1 MTGVQTCALPI
12 LMDLAQIRRRQMD
25 RALRWAIL
33 LFSGFLVVTQQV
45 YTLGPLVEYDRK
57 INSQPKPQ
65 FEGFAGF
72 LLRRLDDL
80 GLRGLTAAVLLIA
93 ATFIA
98 IKFKTWRPLNLA
110 LLSLLSLNLVVGTFK
125 LFLGRTKPRDGFD
138 LLHVGG
144 MSYPSGHASN
154 AVLSWGILAY
164 LIYRYAKVDR
174 YQGRLASAGVVLIS
188 LTVCT
193 VSLIRHTHWFS
204 DLLGGLFVGSA
215 LLVTVIAIDRYVP
228 SKSQLH

>member
-1 MTGVQTCALPI
+1 MEK
-12 LMDLAQIRRRQMD
+12 LAQTRRRQMD
-25 RALRWAIL
+25 RALRWSLL
-33 LFSGFLVVTQQV
+33 LFVGFLVVTQQV
-45 YTLGPLVEYDRK
+45 LTNGPLVAYDK
-57 INSQPKPQ
+57 EINSQPKPQ
-65 FEGFAGF
+65 FEGLAGF
-72 LLRRLDDL
+72 ILRRLDDL
-80 GLRGLTAAVLLIA
+80 GLRGLTATVLLIA

-98 IKFKTWRPLNLA
+98 YKFKTWRPLNLA
-110 LLSLLSLNLVVGTFK
+110 LISLLSLNLVVGTFK
-125 LFLGRTKPRDGFD
+125 LVLGRTKPRDGFD
-138 LLHVGG
+138 LLHAGG

-188 LTVCT
+188 LTVCV

-215 LLVTVIAIDRYVP
+215 LLVTIIAIDRYVP

>member
-1 MTGVQTCALPI
+1 MM
-12 LMDLAQIRRRQMD
+12 MDLAQIRRRQMD

-33 LFSGFLVVTQQV
+33 LFAGFLVVTQQV
-45 YTLGPLVEYDRK
+45 YSLGPLVEYDRR

-72 LLRRLDDL
+72 ILRRLDDL

-110 LLSLLSLNLVVGTFK
+110 LLSLFSLNLVVGTFK

-174 YQGRLASAGVVLIS
+174 YQGRLASAGVALIS

>member
-1 MTGVQTCALPI
+1 MEK
-12 LMDLAQIRRRQMD
+12 LAQTRRRQMD
-25 RALRWAIL
+25 RALRWSLL
-33 LFSGFLVVTQQV
+33 LFVGFLVVTQQV
-45 YTLGPLVEYDRK
+45 LTNGPLVAYDK
-57 INSQPKPQ
+57 EINSQPKPQ
-65 FEGFAGF
+65 FEGLAGF
-72 LLRRLDDL
+72 ILRRLDDL
-80 GLRGLTAAVLLIA
+80 GLRGLTATVLLIA

-98 IKFKTWRPLNLA
+98 YKFKTWRPLNLA
-110 LLSLLSLNLVVGTFK
+110 MISLLSLNLVVGTFK
-125 LFLGRTKPRDGFD
+125 LVLGRTKPRDGFD
-138 LLHVGG
+138 LLHAGG

-188 LTVCT
+188 LTVCV

-215 LLVTVIAIDRYVP
+215 LLVAVIAIDRYVP

>member
-1 MTGVQTCALPI
+1 MEK
-12 LMDLAQIRRRQMD
+12 LAQTRRRQMD
-25 RALRWAIL
+25 RALRWSLL
-33 LFSGFLVVTQQV
+33 LFVGFLVVTQQV
-45 YTLGPLVEYDRK
+45 LTNGPLVAYDK
-57 INSQPKPQ
+57 EINSQPKPQ
-65 FEGFAGF
+65 FEGLAGF
-72 LLRRLDDL
+72 ILRRLDDL
-80 GLRGLTAAVLLIA
+80 GLRGLTATVLLIA

-98 IKFKTWRPLNLA
+98 YKFKTWRPLNLA
-110 LLSLLSLNLVVGTFK
+110 MISLLSLNLVVGTFK
-125 LFLGRTKPRDGFD
+125 LVLGRTKPRDGFD
-138 LLHVGG
+138 LLHAGG

-188 LTVCT
+188 LTVCV
-193 VSLIRHTHWFS
+193 VSLIRQTHWFS

-215 LLVTVIAIDRYVP
+215 LLVAVIAIDRYVP

>member
-1 MTGVQTCALPI
+1 M
-12 LMDLAQIRRRQMD
+12 MRDLAQIRRRQMD

-33 LFSGFLVVTQQV
+33 LFSGFLFVTQQV
-45 YTLGPLVEYDRK
+45 YSYGPLVEYDRK

-65 FEGFAGF
+65 FEGLAGF
-72 LLRRLDDL
+72 ILRRLDDL
-80 GLRGLTAAVLLIA
+80 GLRWLTATVLLIA

-98 IKFKTWRPLNLA
+98 YKFKTWRPLNLA
-110 LLSLLSLNLVVGTFK
+110 VLSLLSLNLVVGTFK
-125 LFLGRTKPRDGFD
+125 IFLGRTKPRDGFD

-154 AVLSWGILAY
+154 AVLSWGVLAY

-174 YQGRLASAGVVLIS
+174 YQGRLASAGVALIS

>member
-1 MTGVQTCALPI
+1 MK
-12 LMDLAQIRRRQMD
+12 DLQQHRRRQMD
-25 RALRWAIL
+25 RALRWSLIL
-33 LFSGFLVVTQQV
+33 FFGFLLVTQQV
-45 YTLGPLVEYDRK
+45 LTNGPLVSYDK
-57 INSQPKPQ
+57 EINSQPKPQ

-72 LLRRLDDL
+72 FLRRLDDL
-80 GLRGLTAAVLLIA
+80 GLRGVTATVLLIA
-93 ATFIA
+93 AAFIA
-98 IKFKTWRPLNLA
+98 YKFKTWRPLNLA
-110 LLSLLSLNLVVGTFK
+110 VLSLLLLNLTVGASK
-125 LFLGRTKPRDGFD
+125 ILLGRTKPRDGFD
-138 LLHVGG
+138 LLHAGG

-174 YQGRLASAGVVLIS
+174 YQGRLASAGVIFIS

-204 DLLGGLFVGSA
+204 DLLGGLFIGSA
-215 LLVTVIAIDRYVP
+215 LLVAVIAVDRYVP

>member
-1 MTGVQTCALPI
+1 ME
-12 LMDLAQIRRRQMD
+12 LAQIRRRQMD

-33 LFSGFLVVTQQV
+33 LFSGFLLVTQQV
-45 YTLGPLVEYDRK
+45 FTYGPLVEYDKR

-72 LLRRLDDL
+72 ILRRLDDL
-80 GLRGLTAAVLLIA
+80 GLRWLTATVLLIA
-93 ATFIA
+93 ASFIA
-98 IKFKTWRPLNLA
+98 YKFKTWRPLNLA

-125 LFLGRTKPRDGFD
+125 IFLGRTKPRDGFD

-174 YQGRLASAGVVLIS
+174 YQGRLASAGVALIS

>member
-1 MTGVQTCALPI
+1 MRTTAQT
-12 LMDLAQIRRRQMD
+12 RRRQMD
-25 RALRWAIL
+25 RALRWSLL
-33 LFSGFLVVTQQV
+33 LFFGFLVVTQQV
-45 YTLGPLVEYDRK
+45 LTNGPLVSYDK
-57 INSQPKPQ
+57 EINSQPKPQ
-65 FEGFAGF
+65 FEGLAGF

-80 GLRGLTAAVLLIA
+80 GLRGLTATVLLVA
-93 ATFIA
+93 ASFIA
-98 IKFKTWRPLNLA
+98 YKFKTWRPLNLA
-110 LLSLLSLNLVVGTFK
+110 MVSLLSLNLVVGTFK

-138 LLHVGG
+138 LLHAGG

-174 YQGRLASAGVVLIS
+174 YQGRLASAGVALIS

-204 DLLGGLFVGSA
+204 DLLGGLFIGSA
-215 LLVTVIAIDRYVP
+215 LLVAVIAIDRYVP

>member
-1 MTGVQTCALPI
+1 MQTETQL
-12 LMDLAQIRRRQMD
+12 RRKQMD
-25 RALRWAIL
+25 RALRWSLL
-33 LFSGFLVVTQQV
+33 LFTGFLLVTQQV
-45 YTLGPLVEYDRK
+45 LTFGPLVEYDKK
-57 INSQPKPQ
+57 INSDPKPQ

-80 GLRGLTAAVLLIA
+80 GLRGLTATVLIIA
-93 ATFIA
+93 ASFIA
-98 IKFKTWRPLNLA
+98 YKFKTWRPLNLA
-110 LLSLLSLNLVVGTFK
+110 FLSLILLNLVVGTFK
-125 LFLGRTKPRDGFD
+125 LVLGRTKPRDGFD
-138 LLHVGG
+138 LLHAGG

-174 YQGRLASAGVVLIS
+174 YQGRLASAGVAAIS
-188 LTVCT
+188 LTVCV
-193 VSLIRHTHWFS
+193 VSLIRHTHWFT

-215 LLVTVIAIDRYVP
+215 LLVAVIAVDRYVP

>member
-1 MTGVQTCALPI
+1 MEK
-12 LMDLAQIRRRQMD
+12 LAQTRRRQMD
-25 RALRWAIL
+25 RALRWSLL
-33 LFSGFLVVTQQV
+33 LFCGFLVVTQQV
-45 YTLGPLVEYDRK
+45 LTNGPLVAYDK
-57 INSQPKPQ
+57 EINSQPKPQ
-65 FEGFAGF
+65 FEGLAGF
-72 LLRRLDDL
+72 TLRRLDDL
-80 GLRGLTAAVLLIA
+80 GLRSLTATVLLIA
-93 ATFIA
+93 ASFIA
-98 IKFKTWRPLNLA
+98 YKFKTWRPLNLA
-110 LLSLLSLNLVVGTFK
+110 MVSLLSLNLVVGSFK
-125 LFLGRTKPRDGFD
+125 IVLGRTKPRDGFD
-138 LLHVGG
+138 LLHAGG

-188 LTVCT
+188 LTVCV

-215 LLVTVIAIDRYVP
+215 LLVAVIAIDRYVP

>member
-1 MTGVQTCALPI
+1 MQTEIQL
-12 LMDLAQIRRRQMD
+12 RRKQMD
-25 RALRWAIL
+25 RALRWSLL
-33 LFSGFLVVTQQV
+33 LFTGFLFVTQQV
-45 YTLGPLVEYDRK
+45 LTFGPLVEYDKK
-57 INSQPKPQ
+57 INSDPNPQ

-80 GLRGLTAAVLLIA
+80 GLRGLTATVLIIA
-93 ATFIA
+93 ASFIA
-98 IKFKTWRPLNLA
+98 YKFKTWRPLNLA
-110 LLSLLSLNLVVGTFK
+110 FLSLILLNLVVGISK

-138 LLHVGG
+138 LLHAGG

-174 YQGRLASAGVVLIS
+174 YQGRLASAGVVVIS
-188 LTVCT
+188 LTVCV
-193 VSLIRHTHWFS
+193 VSLIRHTHWFT

-215 LLVTVIAIDRYVP
+215 LLVAVIAVDRYVP

>member
-1 MTGVQTCALPI
+1 MEK
-12 LMDLAQIRRRQMD
+12 LAQTRRRQMD
-25 RALRWAIL
+25 RALRWSLL
-33 LFSGFLVVTQQV
+33 LFCGFLVVTQQV
-45 YTLGPLVEYDRK
+45 LTNGPLVAYDK
-57 INSQPKPQ
+57 EINSQPKPQ
-65 FEGFAGF
+65 FEGLAGF
-72 LLRRLDDL
+72 TLRRLDDL
-80 GLRGLTAAVLLIA
+80 GLRSLTATVLLIA
-93 ATFIA
+93 ASFIA
-98 IKFKTWRPLNLA
+98 YKFKTWRPLNLA
-110 LLSLLSLNLVVGTFK
+110 MVSLLSLNLVVGSFK
-125 LFLGRTKPRDGFD
+125 IVFGRTKPRDGFD
-138 LLHVGG
+138 LLHAGG

-188 LTVCT
+188 LTVCV

-215 LLVTVIAIDRYVP
+215 LLVAVIAIDRYVP

>member
-1 MTGVQTCALPI
+1 MQKEI
-12 LMDLAQIRRRQMD
+12 QNRRKQMD
-25 RALRWAIL
+25 RALRWSLL
-33 LFSGFLVVTQQV
+33 LFTGFLLVTQQV
-45 YTLGPLVEYDRK
+45 LTFGPLVEYDKK
-57 INSQPKPQ
+57 INSDPKPQ

-80 GLRGLTAAVLLIA
+80 GLRGLTATVLILA
-93 ATFIA
+93 ALFIA
-98 IKFKTWRPLNLA
+98 YKFKTWRPLNLA
-110 LLSLLSLNLVVGTFK
+110 FLSLILLNLVVGTFK
-125 LFLGRTKPRDGFD
+125 LVLGRTKPRDGFD
-138 LLHVGG
+138 LLHAGG

-174 YQGRLASAGVVLIS
+174 YQGRLASAGVALIS
-188 LTVCT
+188 LTVCV

-204 DLLGGLFVGSA
+204 DLLGGLFIGSA
-215 LLVTVIAIDRYVP
+215 LLVAVIAVDRYVP